1 MIFKNLTALCRQ
13 HKAIRLFG
21 DPDELQWV
29 SEGHAMYPL
38 HGHPGMTAEVLPQ
51 LFDVREKDLGKYIIK
66 HEIRFWRLSVQ
77 QRLVY
82 DLEVGS
88 VYVKC
93 FVVDHQLCKSRQ
105 IFFNFPIH
113 FVSGKRIDWRSH
125 LRFDDD
131 HHRFA
136 KLVLYTVDHTADEC

>member
-66 HEIRFWRLSVQ
+66 HEIDLPGGFDYSDVASKEKELREEPITIKRAAGRDLFCREERLSAAGNHHAVQ
-77 QRLVY
+77 TGV
-82 DLEVGS
+82 
-88 VYVKC
+88 
-93 FVVDHQLCKSRQ
+93 
-105 IFFNFPIH
+105 
-113 FVSGKRIDWRSH
+113 
-125 LRFDDD
+125 
-131 HHRFA
+131 
-136 KLVLYTVDHTADEC
+136 